1 MSIESDRNRIA
12 QIERERSQ
20 IASNLHREKENI
32 KKKTTDINN
41 INRSV
46 NKSTSQSMLQ
56 SKQRQI
62 ESKER
67 EILSCEKRIID
78 FEKRISAKDSDKLK
92 LITKIEKDVE
102 REKIKKEKEHEQKQ
116 KKLDRDNELKQ
127 RKSDT
132 EQKRRRDTELRHKK
146 EMTRELEKQNNL
158 HQQLSKDPIVIEFEK
173 LPEKIIVLFIAS
185 NPTNQSQLKL
195 DEEIRSITTKIRE
208 SKYRDSVELKSI
220 WATQPMDLLQA
231 INEHKPTIVHFSG
244 HGSSNDELV
253 LQNDIG
259 IATTVSLDTI
269 VAMFK
274 VVSSGIKL
282 VVFNTCY
289 SKNQASIITE
299 HIPCAIGMNTAIGDR
314 SAMIFSSQLYSAIG
328 FGNSIENSY
337 NQAKVAMMLEK
348 SDEENTP
355 ELYIQDGINSNEIV
369 LVKPEET

>member
-12 QIERERSQ
+12 QIEREKSQ
-20 IASNLHREKENI
+20 IVSNLHREKENI
-32 KKKTTDINN
+32 KRKTTDINN

-46 NKSTSQSMLQ
+46 NKNTSQSMLQ

-62 ESKER
+62 ESKEK
-67 EILSCEKRIID
+67 EILSCEKKIID

-92 LITKIEKDVE
+92 LITKIEKDAE

-116 KKLDRDNELKQ
+116 KK
-127 RKSDT
+127 SDT
-132 EQKRRRDTELRHKK
+132 EQKRRRDTELKHKK
-146 EMTRELEKQNNL
+146 EMTRELEKQNSL

-173 LPEKIIVLFIAS
+173 LPEKIVVLFIAS

-208 SKYRDSVELKSI
+208 SKYRDSVELRSI

-299 HIPCAIGMNTAIGDR
+299 HVPCAIGMNTAIGDR

-348 SDEENTP
+348 SNEENTP
-355 ELYIQDGINSNEIV
+355 ELYIQDGINSNEMV
-369 LVKPEET
+369 LVKPE

>member
-12 QIERERSQ
+12 QIEREQTQ
-20 IASNLHREKENI
+20 IVINLLREKENI
-32 KKKTTDINN
+32 KRKTTDINN

-46 NKSTSQSMLQ
+46 NKNTSQSMVQ

-62 ESKER
+62 ESKEK
-67 EILSCEKRIID
+67 EILSCEKKIID

-92 LITKIEKDVE
+92 LITKIEKDAE
-102 REKIKKEKEHEQKQ
+102 REKIKKEK
-116 KKLDRDNELKQ
+116 
-127 RKSDT
+127 KSDT
-132 EQKRRRDTELRHKK
+132 EQKRRRDTELKHKK
-146 EMTRELEKQNNL
+146 EMTRELEKQNSL

-173 LPEKIIVLFIAS
+173 LPEKIVVLFIAS

-208 SKYRDSVELKSI
+208 SKYRDSVELRSI

-244 HGSSNDELV
+244 HGSCYDEVV
-253 LQNDIG
+253 LQIDRG

-269 VAMFK
+269 VAMYK

-299 HIPCAIGMNTAIGDR
+299 HVPCAIGMNTAIGDR

-348 SDEENTP
+348 SNEENTP
-355 ELYIQDGINSNEIV
+355 ELYIQDGINSNEMV